1 MTTKTR
7 AAQKQWT
14 IVTEKFESGGKPTV
28 DRENSIIRG
37 AKIASWMS
45 ENGRDYGKALKGHAK
60 LYEGAPVSLNH
71 PQPGAVPTVESRF
84 GIYRNVSEA
93 ADGIYGDLH
102 YNPKHPNAEQIIWA
116 VENQPSTIANSHRVD
131 ASTRKRSDGMLEVL
145 EILKVRGVELV
156 TEGGMNRTLFEAT
169 VDADSA
175 DPENK
180 KQVDAATGVPAE
192 PDPAEPKVEADT
204 PMMTAC
210 IARVM
215 ATGKDQE
222 ASRAIC
228 SAAIATDEPKA
239 ESEDEEPEGEKP
251 PEEAPAEDEAEDE
264 AEGDK
269 KSKPVAESL
278 AEANV
283 GDQVI
288 IDDCGTKIVGEV
300 LKKAPALLVRV
311 GNYLRTVWDDG
322 AIVAAA
328 SVAATPPQT
337 ESRIMGNKTLAEL
350 SESDLR
356 AARPDVFAKR
366 DAEAK
371 ELKEFRD
378 AKAKADAEAAG
389 KAKLDA
395 RRKLCEDAKLP
406 KAAITDAFVESLV
419 AVSDDTAKALIEERR
434 RSVPGPAAKSTSRTA
449 PDQSTNGT
457 PKLTGEAL
465 AEALLR

>member
-7 AAQKQWT
+7 AREMSWA
-14 IVTEKFESGGKPTV
+14 IVTEKFEGGGTPTV
-28 DRENSIIRG
+28 DREKAIIKG
-37 AKIASWMS
+37 AKIASWIS
-45 ENGRDYGKALKGHAK
+45 ENGRDYAKALKGNAK

-71 PQPGAVPTVESRF
+71 PQPGSVPTVESRF
-84 GIYRNVSEA
+84 GVYRNVSES

-102 YNPKHPNAEQIIWA
+102 YNPKHPHAEQILWA

-131 ASTRKRSDGMLEVL
+131 ASTRKRADGMLEVL
-145 EILKVRGVELV
+145 EVLKVRGVELV
-156 TEGGMNRTLFEAT
+156 SEGGMNRTLFEAT
-169 VDADSA
+169 VDADPA
-175 DPENK
+175 DPEKK
-180 KQVDAATGVPAE
+180 KQVDADTGVPAE
-192 PDPAEPKVEADT
+192 PDPAEPKAEADT

-215 ATGKDQE
+215 ATGKDQD
-222 ASRAIC
+222 AARAIC
-228 SAAIATDEPKA
+228 AAAIATDEPKA
-239 ESEDEEPEGEKP
+239 EADDEEPET
-251 PEEAPAEDEAEDE
+251 APAPSDDATEPEPDDD
-264 AEGDK
+264 DK
-269 KSKPVAESL
+269 AKPVAESL

-288 IDDCGTKIVGEV
+288 IDDCGAKIVAEV

-322 AIVAAA
+322 TIVATTA
-328 SVAATPPQT
+328 SAPPPQST
-337 ESRIMGNKTLAEL
+337 ESRVMGNKTLAEL

-356 AARPDVFAKR
+356 AARPDIFAKR

-378 AKAKADAEAAG
+378 AKAKADAEAAT

-406 KAAITDAFVESLV
+406 KAAITDAFIESLV

-434 RSVPGPAAKSTSRTA
+434 KAVPGPAAKSTSRTTPEA
-449 PDQSTNGT
+449 SNGNGA